1 MENAINKK
9 IKREKY
15 YIISLIVSAIGF
27 VCSLILLSTPLLSDN
42 FLIIL
47 SLFTVF
53 LIALWTIGVLYVSHY
68 FTFKK
73 TLKTLREKGLED
85 VVNDIDLEKPIF
97 PKSKIFCGEK
107 ALFSKNPWA
116 IIPFSEI
123 AWTYMYVRRTNG
135 FVVERA
141 MIIYTKEN
149 KKYTLSA
156 DEIAFKFLLISH
168 IVKNS
173 PNVIVGYGAEQKY
186 EYGKICPEYIE
197 GPKRLKRIGGIALM
211 CLGAVLLISAIFN
224 FNPDNLL
231 PLIIIISLTLGGGLF
246 LFLTGSKE

>member
-107 ALFSKNPWA
+107 ALFSKEPWV
-116 IIPFSEI
+116 IIPYSEI
-123 AWTYMYVRRTNG
+123 AWTYMYERRTNG
-135 FVVERA
+135 ILVERS
-141 MIIYTKEN
+141 MIIHTKEN
-149 KKYTLSA
+149 VKYAFKA
-156 DEIAFKFLLISH
+156 DEVIFKFLLISH
-168 IVKNS
+168 IIKNS
-173 PNVIVGYGAEQKY
+173 PDVIVGYGAEQKAA
-186 EYGKICPEYIE
+186 YGKICPEYIE
-197 GPKRLKRIGGIALM
+197 KPKRIKRIAGIALM
-211 CLGAVLLISAIFN
+211 FLGAVMLVAAIIN
-224 FNPDNLL
+224 FNPENIA
-231 PLIIIISLTLGGGLF
+231 PISIILALTLGGGLI
-246 LFLTGSKE
+246 LFLMGSKK